1 MNMRILLTVLLVAT
15 VSASETFWFEAQ
27 APAAVAALEAG
38 ELIVGS
44 ELPQRFPAAILSER
58 NGRRLIVARCE
69 LRKSG
74 TFPVSLLAAGKSVPI
89 TAEHE
94 FRKERYDLVALID
107 SSHSMRKHDPD
118 NARLRALQEFLDLA
132 RQSRRIQHVG
142 VVSFRDEPEV
152 IQVPVAPQDCPDVAS
167 MVRALRPR
175 GSTDFDLPLAAA
187 ARMLDGLETGNRRAI
202 LLFSDGRP
210 HRAYREAH
218 ESLRETPV
226 FTIGLSAEVD
236 QSLMAR
242 IAKKT
247 GGMHVQAPDAD
258 ALPALFRDVFHRI
271 DRRQVAARGFLAAET
286 ELWLDDSMRQPLL
299 QVSGGAPRLNGAEN
313 LTTFQRGR
321 NTLSPGPGEAPTY
334 ELIASTD
341 ITLRVVTLAD
351 GFCAWLRGDFD
362 GTATIVATALS
373 HDSTLPPLPTP
384 VPGLMRFSPT
394 QQARM
399 QRFALSAK
407 AALDDQPLVRTD
419 LISLQGAVRPVVTGP
434 AAASGGPR
442 ARSFR
447 PARLA
452 ERAVAGDIA
461 PAKLALDATAA
472 GLEAS
477 MLAEPK
483 VVTFAPLYA
492 GVPQKADLE
501 IQLYG
506 GSAGDA
512 ATLSIQPPPHVTV
525 RAEGDLA
532 GTATSRL
539 SLIAATEQTEAG
551 PFEGTV
557 SINFAGKSWQVPFHG
572 EVRTPQLLLRLSAV
586 TVAEG
591 EHEVRVAGIAELRLD
606 PEGAA
611 AASLRSPAAGLEFET
626 ASLATTADWQTTPFV
641 WRLERPLPSEQL
653 ATEIVAQADG
663 LMPVRVPL
671 SVEVSRQTRVAAPPL
686 AEAKAADSGWNVLW
700 WLAWLLIVLALLAL
714 LIHAVRGN
722 ERARFVLASVAVHA
736 LLLFVVLPK
745 SSPREEPTEEIVTIM
760 TVTAGKEIV
769 EQEVSAEIATTE
781 SAAVAEPEAPQP
793 VEREVVDES
802 TPAEPEQAQ
811 QETDE
816 QPEAIAPEL
825 AHEPVEPADQ
835 STEAATAAPV
845 HKALAEQ
852 QPTAAEAR
860 ERAEEMMD
868 ESQSLEATPTPLAT
882 VAEPQVRVPE
892 LSRPAAQVAPAESTA
907 SVALRHAESSERA
920 APEGGKL
927 AREATAH
934 SAEQALGPE
943 RATANSAAV
952 AEIAIGT
959 VGRAHEQPQDVR
971 EAAAETGRRQA
982 TEGAVQAL
990 AGERAS
996 RQSASPGQEVAEFAP
1011 ARSPIGAS
1019 GTLRSAHAARE
1030 AVAVAAVASETA
1042 APVAKHTAQAM
1053 GQALAGERAS
1063 RQSASSGQGVA
1074 EFAPARSPV
1083 SAIATLRSAATTR
1096 EAVDVAAVASQ
1107 AEAPTARR
1115 NARAMGQALAG
1126 ERASRQSASSGQ
1138 GVAEFAPARAP
1149 IGVIGTLRSA
1159 ATTREAVDVAAVA
1172 SQAAAPTAKRT
1183 SQAMGQA
1190 LAGERASRQSA
1201 SPGQEVAEFAPA
1213 RAPIS
1218 GSGTL
1223 RSAHAERE
1231 AVAVAA
1237 VASDPAAPTAKRTAQ
1252 AMGQALAGERASRQS
1267 ASPGQEVAE
1276 FAPARAPISA
1286 SGSLR
1291 SAATREAIDVAA
1303 LASQAAAPTA
1313 KRTAEVTRPGPEL
1326 VGRRRMII
1334 DDAPVGAVTIP
1345 AASTALSAAA
1355 ALVRPGGT
1363 AGADA
1368 QHAISSQWQRT
1379 LPVLE
1384 YGGDWDCD
1392 ATAMLHLAHQFEQ
1405 RLGSLLPYGSR
1416 AIRTDDQELTE
1427 APFLF
1432 MSGHDPFAMSA
1443 TEVTRLAEYL
1453 AQGGCLWINDSSAL
1467 DSEAFDGA
1475 VREALAQ
1482 VLPGKR
1488 LAKIP
1493 LTAPLFA
1500 APYDLSTGFLGYR
1513 VPPGDKYRLDYL
1525 EGVQLDGR
1533 WRVVYTRNDYG
1544 DGLEIDPRTHPLMPS
1559 LTDLSP
1565 REMQEGSVQMGINIV
1580 TSFLAH
1586 GATETLGLRGRDLA
1600 QERQDHLKRAQEVAT
1615 EELAVTE
1622 WALPEGW
1629 TDILPSELVEQRD
1642 GGVRFRFALEQTAG
1656 ASEKI
1661 VMAAQT
1667 DTEVHPGQTWI
1678 VPLQAQM
1685 ASGSRLAM
1693 AFQFGDEYLESE
1705 PLFVRPGRN
1714 ELVFELRT
1722 LRLKSA
1728 VTAWQFTASIDGT
1741 RTAERLF
1748 LLFYPQD
1755 RSATITIEPLRLG
1768 QR

>member
-118 NARLRALQEFLDLA
+118 NTRLRALQEFLNLA

-321 NTLSPGPGEAPTY
+321 NTLSPGLGEAPTY

-760 TVTAGKEIV
+760 TVTAGEEIV

-802 TPAEPEQAQ
+802 APAEPEQAQ

-934 SAEQALGPE
+934 TAEQALGPE

-1107 AEAPTARR
+1107 A
-1115 NARAMGQALAG
+1115 
-1126 ERASRQSASSGQ
+1126 
-1138 GVAEFAPARAP
+1138 
-1149 IGVIGTLRSA
+1149 
-1159 ATTREAVDVAAVA
+1159 
-1172 SQAAAPTAKRT
+1172 AAPTAKC
-1183 SQAMGQA
+1183 
-1190 LAGERASRQSA
+1190 
-1201 SPGQEVAEFAPA
+1201 
-1213 RAPIS
+1213 
-1218 GSGTL
+1218 
-1223 RSAHAERE
+1223 
-1231 AVAVAA
+1231 
-1237 VASDPAAPTAKRTAQ
+1237 TAQ

-1291 SAATREAIDVAA
+1291 SAATREAIDLAA